1 VRRISFP
8 AGRLSCE
15 YREVGKANTS
25 ALPRQEPRFR
35 HSSTVAFGFTPYRI
49 DVLTFFRRRFHGVPR
64 ESLWKTLGKKEG
76 SSSFLKKRTKKL
88 LLLWRALPERT
99 PTTT

>member
-1 VRRISFP
+1 VS
-8 AGRLSCE
+8 
-15 YREVGKANTS
+15 KANTS

-35 HSSTVAFGFTPYRI
+35 PSSTAAFGFTPNRT
-49 DVLTFFRRRFHGVPR
+49 DVLTFSGRRSHGVPP
-64 ESLWKTLGKKEG
+64 ESLSKTLGSKEG

-99 PTTT
+99 PATT